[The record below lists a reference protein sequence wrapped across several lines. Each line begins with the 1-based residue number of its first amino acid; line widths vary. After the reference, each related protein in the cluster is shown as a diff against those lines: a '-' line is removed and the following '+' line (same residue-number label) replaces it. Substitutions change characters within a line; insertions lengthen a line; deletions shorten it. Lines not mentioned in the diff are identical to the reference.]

1 MEDSD
6 NDSGLDDPV
15 VRMRRPKNCTDVR
28 TRYMALN
35 AEGIRVVREM
45 ESMINI
51 ESGNVESLKALLIL
65 HMLESVNEDED
76 SIDLSSLSSSS
87 EDSMTTNDDLT
98 PCNSS
103 YSGMSSSIS
112 CVSSD
117 EETIDIESHVYD
129 YEERLIIFS
138 LMTNTSIE
146 VLDMNCCFL
155 P

>member
-15 VRMRRPKNCTDVR
+15 VCMRRPKNMTDVR

-65 HMLESVNEDED
+65 HMLESVN
-76 SIDLSSLSSSS
+76 
-87 EDSMTTNDDLT
+87 
-98 PCNSS
+98 
-103 YSGMSSSIS
+103 
-112 CVSSD
+112 
-117 EETIDIESHVYD
+117 
-129 YEERLIIFS
+129 
-138 LMTNTSIE
+138 
-146 VLDMNCCFL
+146 
-155 P
+155 

>member
-6 NDSGLDDPV
+6 NDSGSDDPV
-15 VRMRRPKNCTDVR
+15 VCMRRPKNCTDVR

-112 CVSSD
+112 SVSSD
-117 EETIDIESHVYD
+117 EETIDIESQHHLSSNCRRMVVVGWCS
-129 YEERLIIFS
+129 I
-138 LMTNTSIE
+138 TSYIRRR
-146 VLDMNCCFL
+146 
-155 P
+155 